1 MISACRLSILPFAAL
16 LALLATALPAQQPPK
31 VPDGF
36 ELVRNVEFGRG
47 GDVKLAMHIVRP
59 KARPAERLPVL
70 VYIAGSAWMF
80 DNKDAAVGKLVGTA
94 QRGYFCAAI
103 QVRSSGQAAF
113 PAQLADAKCAIRF
126 LRAKAAEFHL
136 DPDRIGVW
144 GDSSGGHLAALVG
157 LTADHSEF
165 EGTGGWPEFS
175 SRVQAVAPMCPAVDF
190 LVSDWPARHNDP
202 GGPVFN
208 LLQGDPRKDLAKA
221 ELARRAS
228 PLTYITKGSQNTLPF
243 YIIHGGADT
252 IVPTSQGRLL
262 QAALEHAGLE
272 TTLEIIP
279 GGDHASVHHYD
290 MTGLMTFFDKHL
302 TNNNSSR

>member
-1 MISACRLSILPFAAL
+1 MKRILRLLTLCPAL
-16 LALLATALPAQQPPK
+16 LALSAATLRAQHSPK
-31 VPDGF
+31 VPSTV
-36 ELVRNVEFGRG
+36 EIERNVEFGRG
-47 GDVKLAMHIVRP
+47 GDLKLGMHIVHP
-59 KARPAERLPVL
+59 KPAPAGRMPVL
-70 VYIAGSAWMF
+70 VYIAGSAWSF

-94 QRGYFCAAI
+94 RHGYFGAAI
-103 QVRSSGQAAF
+103 QVRSGGQAAF
-113 PAQLADAKCAIRF
+113 PTHLEDAKCAIRF
-126 LRAKAAEFHL
+126 LRAKADEFHI

-157 LTADHSEF
+157 LTADHREF

-228 PLTYITKGSQNTLPF
+228 PLTYITKGSQNTPPF

-252 IVPTSQGRLL
+252 VVPTSQGRLL

-279 GGDHASVHHYD
+279 GGDHASVHHHD